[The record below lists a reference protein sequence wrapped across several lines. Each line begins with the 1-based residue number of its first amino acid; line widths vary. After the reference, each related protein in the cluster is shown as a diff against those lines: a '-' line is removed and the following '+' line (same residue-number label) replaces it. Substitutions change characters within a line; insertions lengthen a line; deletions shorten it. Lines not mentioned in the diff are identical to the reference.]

1 MRRVAAA
8 AIGGSGTDKMTN
20 GQQRIRYGMVGGGE
34 GAFIGA
40 VHRMAA
46 SLDGDYRLVCGA
58 FSSDAARNGRSAEAL
73 GLDPARAYPTLE
85 AMLAAEQALPA
96 DQRMEALSIVTP
108 NHLHAPAAI
117 AALDAGFHV
126 FSEKPMAMDL
136 AEALAIEAAVA
147 RSGKLYGLAFTYSG
161 YPLVEEARARVAR
174 GDFGAIR
181 LVQAEYWQ
189 GWLSGP
195 LDREGNKQAEWR
207 TDPARA
213 GLGGCLGDIGT
224 HAFQLAEHVSGLAV
238 ESLSADLTVHV
249 PGRRLDD
256 DVAALLRFEGGAR
269 GVLKATQVAAGE
281 ENGLR
286 LRVYG
291 EKGGLEWSQ
300 MEPNTLVLRWLD
312 RPAEV
317 VRAAGPGLGALTTA
331 RLRTPSGHPEG
342 YIEAFANLYRSF
354 GRAVRGGTAPP
365 TPGAADWFPGISD
378 GLRTMTFVEA
388 MIENSAGTAK
398 WTSLNGVLQERR
410 ATNIA

>member
-1 MRRVAAA
+1 MET
-8 AIGGSGTDKMTN
+8 GT
-20 GQQRIRYGMVGGGE
+20 QRIRYGMVGGGE

-46 SLDGDYRLVCGA
+46 ALDGEYELVCGA
-58 FSSDAARNGRSAEAL
+58 FSSDAGRNQRSGAAL
-73 GLDPARAYPTLE
+73 GLDPARAYATLD
-85 AMLAAEQALPA
+85 ALLAAEAALPE
-96 DQRMEALSIVTP
+96 DQRMQVLAIVTP

-126 FSEKPMAMDL
+126 MSEKPMALDL

-161 YPLVEEARARVAR
+161 YPLVEEARVRVAR
-174 GDFGAIR
+174 GDLGAIR
-181 LVQAEYWQ
+181 LVQVEYSQ
-189 GWLSGP
+189 GWLSQP
-195 LDREGNKQAEWR
+195 IDRDGQKQAEWR

-224 HAFQLAEHVSGLAV
+224 HAFQLAEHISGLAV
-238 ESLSADLTVHV
+238 EELSAELTTHV

-269 GVLKATQVAAGE
+269 GVLKASQIAAGD

-286 LRVYG
+286 LRVHG
-291 EKGGLEWSQ
+291 EKGGLDWSQ
-300 MEPNTLVLRWLD
+300 MEPNTLTLRWLD
-312 RPAEV
+312 RPAEI
-317 VRAAGPGLGALTTA
+317 VRAAGPGLDPLTTA
-331 RLRTPSGHPEG
+331 RLRTPAGHPEG

-354 GRAVRGGTAPP
+354 GRAVRSGVP
-365 TPGAADWFPGISD
+365 TPPPWGAADWFPGVAD

-388 MIENSAGTAK
+388 MIENSGGMAK
-398 WTSLNGVLQERR
+398 WTSLARLLDQRR
-410 ATNIA
+410 ASGTA

>member
-1 MRRVAAA
+1 
-8 AIGGSGTDKMTN
+8 MTTN
-20 GQQRIRYGMVGGGE
+20 ARQRIRYGMVGGGE

-40 VHRMAA
+40 IHRMAA
-46 SLDGDYRLVCGA
+46 ALDGDYALVCGA
-58 FSSDAARNGRSAEAL
+58 FSSDAERNVLSAEAL
-73 GLDPARAYPTLE
+73 GIDSPRAYPTLE
-85 AMLAAEQALPA
+85 AMLAAERALPE
-96 DQRMEALSIVTP
+96 DQRMQVLAIVTP

-181 LVQAEYWQ
+181 LVHAEYWQ
-189 GWLSGP
+189 GWLSQP
-195 LDREGNKQAEWR
+195 IDRDGNKQAEWR

-238 ESLSADLTVHV
+238 ESLSADLTTHV

-256 DVAALLRFEGGAR
+256 DVSALLRFEGGAR
-269 GVLKATQVAAGE
+269 GMLKATQVAAGE

-291 EKGGLEWSQ
+291 ENGGLEWSQ

-312 RPAEV
+312 RPAEI
-317 VRAAGPGLGALTTA
+317 VRAGGPGLDPLTTA

-354 GRAVRGGTAPP
+354 GHAVRTGAAPP
-365 TPGAADWFPGISD
+365 PPGAADWFPGIAD
-378 GLRTMTFVEA
+378 GLRAMAFVETV
-388 MIENSAGTAK
+388 IENSAGAAK
-398 WTSLNGVLQERR
+398 WTSLSRVLDERR
-410 ATNIA
+410 AAGTA